1 MLWGYPISRQ
11 GRTTPSLSRDI
22 SIPCT
27 ICSQFVIYSYEICMS
42 VADKNERW
50 IYNEDFQLELSSG
63 LCLDVD
69 DSAEPHKL
77 ALNMCETDSEFQVRH

>member
-1 MLWGYPISRQ
+1 MK
-11 GRTTPSLSRDI
+11 SL
-22 SIPCT
+22 
-27 ICSQFVIYSYEICMS
+27 FVS

-69 DSAEPHKL
+69 DSSEPHKL
-77 ALNMCETDSEFQVRH
+77 ALNMCETDSEFQVGH